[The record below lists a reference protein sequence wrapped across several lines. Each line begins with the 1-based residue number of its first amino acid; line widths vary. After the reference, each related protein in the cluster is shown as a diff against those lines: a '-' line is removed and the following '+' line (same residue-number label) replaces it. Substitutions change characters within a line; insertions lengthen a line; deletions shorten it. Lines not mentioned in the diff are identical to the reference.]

1 MEDRSLRRTN
11 ILRTE
16 NLLLGVRCHRWPFDL
31 QVALISPPVIVVSQ
45 LCSYNLF
52 LY

>member
-31 QVALISPPVIVVSQ
+31 QVALISPPRDCCLSIM
-45 LCSYNLF
+45 LI
-52 LY
+52 